1 MIDAMDTRISL
12 YKLEVFCRV
21 VESDTVTAAA
31 ESIGV
36 AQPVVTGHLR
46 SIERRLGVKLFDRVG
61 RRLEL
66 TDAGRVV
73 YDWARDVGERT
84 REAGEVIDRLAGAVR
99 EPVTIAACTG
109 SSTYLLPSLVVRFGE
124 TRPGADVQLRSL
136 SSERVV
142 AAVREGSCDF
152 GVASYLD
159 VVDVGP
165 DLERRHLLEEDLVL
179 VAGAGHEPLGS
190 EIAAE
195 ELGDLSFVC
204 TPRGSAR
211 RRTIDAH
218 VSRLGLPP
226 RRIVVELGQGEAVK
240 AAVRQ
245 GVGVALLT
253 RGSVAADLEAGLLR
267 EVAVRGPRLTFHYDV
282 LLRRGRR
289 LTAAQ
294 RALLATIEE
303 SVRPAASPPA

>member
-1 MIDAMDTRISL
+1 MIRYMDTRISL

-31 ESIGV
+31 ESLGV

-46 SIERRLGVKLFDRVG
+46 SMERRLGVRVFERVG

-66 TDAGRVV
+66 TEAGRVA
-73 YDWARDVGERT
+73 YEWARDVRERT
-84 REAGEVIDRLAGAVR
+84 REAGEVLDRLAGNAR
-99 EPVTIAACTG
+99 ETVTIAACTV
-109 SSTYLLPSLVVRFGE
+109 SSTYLLPSVVVRFGE
-124 TRPGADVQLRSL
+124 ARPGADVQLRSL

-142 AAVREGSCDF
+142 AAVRDGSCDF

-159 VVDVGP
+159 VVEVGP

-179 VAGAGHEPLGS
+179 VTGAAHEPFEAEIDVRALG
-190 EIAAE
+190 
-195 ELGDLSFVC
+195 ELSYVC

-218 VSRLGLPP
+218 LARLGLPP

-253 RGSVAADLEAGLLR
+253 RGSVTPDLQAGLLR
-267 EVAVRGPRLTFHYDV
+267 EVAVRGPRLTFDYDV
-282 LLRRGRR
+282 LVRRGRR
-289 LTAAQ
+289 LNAVQ
-294 RALLATIEE
+294 RALLRTIEDAVE
-303 SVRPAASPPA
+303 QAA